1 MEKITSR
8 QLCDA
13 WPTMSEAQRFRYP
26 LGKSIVEAKLTAAK
40 LSKYRSIYYRND
52 HPDGVGLEEPVIL
65 ANPGIKDISRFF
77 IGPATQQFLLGQMKG
92 KTWTSI
98 EAHVR
103 LSTLFPIRPSLIIG

>member
-1 MEKITSR
+1 MAI
-8 QLCDA
+8 
-13 WPTMSEAQRFRYP
+13 
-26 LGKSIVEAKLTAAK
+26 EAKLTTAK

-52 HPDGVGLEEPVIL
+52 HPDGVGLEEPAIL

-77 IGPATQQFLLGQMKG
+77 IGPATQQFLLGQMKS

-103 LSTLFPIRPSLIIG
+103 LSTLFPIRPSLIIA